1 MPKKT
6 RTTTRKQLYEKVW
19 STPMTAIAKEFG
31 LSDVGMAKLCKR
43 HDIPRPPRGYW
54 ARVEHGQKPRRPS
67 LPNPEQDATVE
78 IHELEKIRLDPEIQ
92 AQVDM
97 LLGKLGTVP
106 VRDNLRGAHR
116 LVSEMRRHLEGCNV
130 DDYGRYRMTG
140 DAPLDLKVSKAALPR
155 AFRIMDALLKAAEKQ
170 GWEVR
175 PGPAFV
181 VLGMEIRLAL
191 SEGLEYTP
199 DAFSKE
205 KGDTRYLGYYWLK
218 NRIPS
223 GELVLELDKS
233 SYRGSRVKDGYAKDL
248 EERLPKAMER
258 IVEIAG
264 CNKQAD
270 LEHQEWKRQCEER
283 DRRREEARARNVA
296 LKKEILAEQAKV
308 DGLVREMSLWRQS
321 HDLRAYVE
329 AKTRHHLAERNSDAM
344 DEDFG
349 RWQHW
354 ALDQAAR
361 MDPLCPSPPSILD
374 EETPEVM
381 KAEERRW

>member
-1 MPKKT
+1 MPNEVKT
-6 RTTTRKQLYEKVW
+6 ITRKQLYEKVW
-19 STPMTAIAKEFG
+19 STPMTAFSKEYG

-54 ARVEHGQKPRRPS
+54 ARVEHGQKPRQAK

-78 IHELEKIRLDPEIQ
+78 INVAETKRLDPDVQ
-92 AQVDM
+92 AQVDL
-97 LLGKLGTVP
+97 LLGKLGPVP
-106 VRDNLRGAHR
+106 VMDDLRGAHR
-116 LVSEMRRHLEGCNV
+116 LVGEMRRHLEGCNI
-130 DDYGRYRMTG
+130 DEYGRYRMFG

-181 VLGMEIRLAL
+181 VLGMEIRLGL

-199 DAFSKE
+199 DAFLKE
-205 KGDTRYLGYYWLK
+205 KGDSRYLGYYWLK

-233 SYRGSRVKDGYAKDL
+233 SYRGAKVKEGYAKNL

-264 CNKQAD
+264 RNKQAE
-270 LEHQEWKRQCEER
+270 LERQEWNHQCEER
-283 DRRREEARARNVA
+283 ERLREEARARNVA
-296 LKKEILAEQAKV
+296 LKKEILAEQTKV

-321 HDLRAYVE
+321 QDLRTYVE
-329 AKTRHHLAERNSDAM
+329 ARTRQHIAERNSDAM

-349 RWQHW
+349 RWRRW
-354 ALDQAAR
+354 AMDQAER
-361 MDPLCPSPPSILD
+361 MDPLCPCPPSILD
-374 EETPEVM
+374 KATPEVM
-381 KAEERRW
+381 NAKEGW

>member
-1 MPKKT
+1 MPKTT
-6 RTTTRKQLYEKVW
+6 RTINRKQLYDKVW

-54 ARVEHGQKPRRPS
+54 AKVEHGQKLRRPS
-67 LPNPEQDATVE
+67 LPNPETDTPVE
-78 IHELEKIRLDPEIQ
+78 IHETEKNRLDPEIQ
-92 AQVDM
+92 AQVEA
-97 LLGKLGTVP
+97 LLEQLGPIV
-106 VRDNLRGAHR
+106 VRDDLRSAHR
-116 LVSEMRRHLEGCNV
+116 LVGEMRRHLEGCNV
-130 DDYGRYRMTG
+130 DEYGRYRMAG
-140 DAPLDLKVSKAALPR
+140 DAPLDLKVSKATLPR

-175 PGPAFV
+175 RGPVFV
-181 VLGMEIRLAL
+181 VLGMEIRLGL
-191 SEGLEYTP
+191 SEGLEYKP

-233 SYRGSRVKDGYAKDL
+233 SYRGAKVKEGYAKNL
-248 EERLPKAMER
+248 EERLPKVMER

-264 CNKQAD
+264 RNKQAE
-270 LEHQEWKRQCEER
+270 LERQEWNRQCEER
-283 DRRREEARARNVA
+283 DRLREEARVRNVA

-308 DGLVREMSLWRQS
+308 DGLVAEAGLWRQS
-321 HDLRAYVE
+321 HDLRAYIE
-329 AKTRHHLAERNSDAM
+329 ARTRRHLAERNSDAM
-344 DEDFG
+344 DEDFD
-349 RWQHW
+349 RWQRW
-354 ALDQAAR
+354 ALDQVER

-374 EETPEVM
+374 KATPEVM
-381 KAEERRW
+381 KAEERPW